1 MAYLVCANKSRYVI
15 YADRKPGRIYL
26 NILMKEVGAV
36 FSLYLGKLVR
46 AEALSAGSAS
56 STQAQRDSKD
66 QDSETN
72 QPFSIS

>member
-1 MAYLVCANKSRYVI
+1 MR
-15 YADRKPGRIYL
+15 
-26 NILMKEVGAV
+26 EVGAL

-72 QPFSIS
+72 QLFSIS